1 MPALVVAWLAGVC
14 LLFAR
19 LAAGLWRVRALRR
32 AGRALPPSPWQAACD
47 RLGHR
52 LGLRRAVRVADA
64 SFVDG
69 PVVIGWLRPVVLLP
83 IAAVA
88 GLTPSQVEAILAHEL
103 AHVRRHD
110 AVVNACQTVA
120 ETLLFYHPAVWWLS
134 SRVRAEREHC
144 CDDIALE
151 MSGDPLA
158 YAEALAELESWRVGS
173 VPLAMAAT
181 GGPLLSR
188 VARVLGRPPRPARIG
203 AATTAALV
211 LSFVVAAGALQISR
225 RPSAGGGGS
234 GRRARRRRRE
244 RGGCCSIIRPDRWSI
259 RGFTARDLVRYAYQ
273 LPLSRIVGGP
283 AWLDTDAFELTTTLD
298 HVPAADETPALVRS
312 LLEERFG
319 LAVHEST
326 IKVPVLAL
334 EIARPDGAL
343 GPNLQPATGECFD
356 QRAWVAA
363 GAPRLS
369 HGQGERTRFCGVWDS
384 GIDYQRAQSVSMD
397 DLAASMRQRF
407 EPAIR
412 LDVVNRT
419 GLPGVFDVSLEFFR
433 PAAALMAVTPSLR
446 LPLQAAGFQSVPEAL
461 EEQLGLKLVPA
472 TADAPAIV
480 IDRIEMPTPLRAR
493 NTPKTRRRAPAARQP
508 NASRRCLMVRC
519 RPAGSEPS
527 LVTFVTTV
535 ADRCRRRVRAE
546 TRFRM
551 RALLLAAM
559 VFTAAV
565 LVPGRALQLGRD
577 WRLDASSAAPPAA
590 PTAGTCP
597 PARRSPSRWRQSSR
611 TSRERTS
618 SVSACFP
625 AAALPPR
632 TCRCA
637 SCSVSRS
644 KCSHSR
650 SRGCRRGPTRTGST
664 SRPRP
669 RVRLHPTQ
677 PGQAG
682 PIQFMMRTL
691 LAERFGLVYHEETR
705 EMPISVLVLA
715 RPDGKLGPKLEKST
729 TDCQA
734 MFAARRGGGPPPGRR
749 RRSARSCSAA
759 SASGRAPSRAARR
772 R

>member
-1 MPALVVAWLAGVC
+1 MTTIIDAAGWTLVHFLWQGAAIAAAAAIGLRLLRRGSPQARYVLACVALAAMLASPAVTAARLLSPTPPAVAPVQRTLFLRVLPQGTHESEMLRFVGFRQRSVAAGTTAAGSGDAAPRGGTLVMPALVVAWLAGVC

-52 LGLRRAVRVADA
+52 LGLRRAVRVADV

-110 AVVNACQTVA
+110 AVVNACQTVT

-188 VARVLGRPPRPARIG
+188 VARVLGPPRPARIG

-211 LSFVVAAGALQISR
+211 LAFVVAAGALQYLVAR
-225 RPSAGGGGS
+225 QPAAVPDAAPAPSTRAWRMLFDHPS
-234 GRRARRRRRE
+234 GQMV
-244 RGGCCSIIRPDRWSI
+244 I

-283 AWLDTDAFELTTTLD
+283 AWLDTDAFELATTLD

-356 QRAWVAA
+356 QRAWVVA
-363 GAPRLS
+363 GAPRLL

-384 GIDYQRAQSVSMD
+384 RIDYQRAESVSMD
-397 DLAASMRQRF
+397 DLATSMRQRF
-407 EPAIR
+407 APAIG

-419 GLPGVFDVSLEFFR
+419 GLPGVFDVSLEVFQ

-446 LPLQAAGFQSVPEAL
+446 LPLQAAGFQSLPEAI

-472 TADAPAIV
+472 TANAPAIV
-480 IDRIEMPTPLRAR
+480 IDRIEMPTP
-493 NTPKTRRRAPAARQP
+493 
-508 NASRRCLMVRC
+508 
-519 RPAGSEPS
+519 
-527 LVTFVTTV
+527 
-535 ADRCRRRVRAE
+535 
-546 TRFRM
+546 
-551 RALLLAAM
+551 
-559 VFTAAV
+559 
-565 LVPGRALQLGRD
+565 
-577 WRLDASSAAPPAA
+577 
-590 PTAGTCP
+590 
-597 PARRSPSRWRQSSR
+597 
-611 TSRERTS
+611 
-618 SVSACFP
+618 
-625 AAALPPR
+625 
-632 TCRCA
+632 
-637 SCSVSRS
+637 
-644 KCSHSR
+644 
-650 SRGCRRGPTRTGST
+650 
-664 SRPRP
+664 
-669 RVRLHPTQ
+669 
-677 PGQAG
+677 
-682 PIQFMMRTL
+682 
-691 LAERFGLVYHEETR
+691 
-705 EMPISVLVLA
+705 
-715 RPDGKLGPKLEKST
+715 
-729 TDCQA
+729 
-734 MFAARRGGGPPPGRR
+734 
-749 RRSARSCSAA
+749 
-759 SASGRAPSRAARR
+759 
-772 R
+772 